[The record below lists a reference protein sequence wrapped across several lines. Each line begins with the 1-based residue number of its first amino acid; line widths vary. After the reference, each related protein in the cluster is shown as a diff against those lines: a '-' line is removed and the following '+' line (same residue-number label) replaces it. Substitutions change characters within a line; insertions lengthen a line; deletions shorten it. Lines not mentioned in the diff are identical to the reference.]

1 MIFIDKQTNTIKISN
16 KQDDKDE
23 EFSLTGSEKY
33 LEFLIWI
40 TNPDTKVDIPIEA
53 FEPDPDAD
61 EADQPLL
68 QRYNQL
74 LCDFINQRN
83 EFLKKPQANISD
95 EEVKKQINKL
105 IESLEANSQK
115 AWIEGN
121 DYQQLSLLAEP
132 TNVPCG
138 QSKDYPMQ
146 SL

>member
-1 MIFIDKQTNTIKISN
+1 MIFIDKQTDTIKISN

-40 TNPDTKVDIPIEA
+40 TNPDAKVNIPIEA

-105 IESLEANSQK
+105 IESLKANSQK
-115 AWIEGN
+115 E
-121 DYQQLSLLAEP
+121 
-132 TNVPCG
+132 
-138 QSKDYPMQ
+138 
-146 SL
+146 